1 MISSPARIGSSA
13 LTSGWLGK
21 SPENGIRAAE
31 NINKFRNGFK
41 PVKPKVLFII
51 SEDPRRSAR
60 PAEAIRI
67 AAGVGTWK
75 KVEIA
80 VYLRDAAVL
89 ALSEYADEFI
99 DEDNYTRYF
108 PIIGEWGGP
117 IYVQQDAPF
126 LRDLGDSPLKYQ
138 EISDEQLA
146 RVAAESE
153 YVVNF

>member
-1 MISSPARIGSSA
+1 MI
-13 LTSGWLGK
+13 
-21 SPENGIRAAE
+21 
-31 NINKFRNGFK
+31 
-41 PVKPKVLFII
+41 PKVLFII
-51 SEDPRRSAR
+51 SDDPRHSAR

-75 KVEIA
+75 KVA
-80 VYLRDAAVL
+80 VTVYLRDAGVL
-89 ALSEYADEFI
+89 ALSEYVDEFI

-117 IYVQQDAPF
+117 IYVQQGAPL
-126 LRDLGDSPLKYQ
+126 LRELGDSALKYQ

-146 RVAAESE
+146 RMAAESE